1 MVDYKDRLVKAMQ
14 AAEMKTADLAER
26 LGLSYQAIKK
36 VVDGNTKAL
45 TAENSARA
53 AQLLNVSSDWL
64 ALGEGSMSRAM
75 SGAQE
80 SALSPAPK
88 PGFPTVIVPVLANS
102 ASMGPGSELL
112 ETDVLTGDLQLSQE
126 WVAQRIKPS
135 HIKALRF
142 IHGYGDSMKG
152 TFNDGDILLVD
163 TGIRLVDI
171 DGVYVLCAHDRLFIK
186 RVRQRW
192 DGKFEISSDNPGIKT
207 SDLLDGSEELDVRGR
222 VLWAWNGNKL

>member
-1 MVDYKDRLVKAMQ
+1 MVDYKDRLVKAM
-14 AAEMKTADLAER
+14 AAAQMKTSDLAER
-26 LGLSYQAIKK
+26 LGVSYQAIKK

-64 ALGEGSMSRAM
+64 ALGEGAMSRAEALVPY
-75 SGAQE
+75 SD
-80 SALSPAPK
+80 LSPAPK
-88 PGFPTVIVPVLANS
+88 PGHPTVVVPILSNS
-102 ASMGPGSELL
+102 ASMGSGAELL
-112 ETDVLTGDLQLSQE
+112 DHDVLSGDLKLSQD
-126 WVAQRIKPS
+126 WVTQRVKPS
-135 HIKALRF
+135 SFQALRF

-163 TGIRLVDI
+163 TGIRMVDI

-192 DGKFEISSDNPGIKT
+192 DGQFEISSDNPSIKT
-207 SDLLDGSEELDVRGR
+207 SDLLDGREQLDVRGR
-222 VLWAWNGNKL
+222 VLWAWNGQKL

>member
-1 MVDYKDRLVKAMQ
+1 MVEYKDRLVQAMT
-14 AAEMKTADLAER
+14 AAEMKTADLADR

-64 ALGEGSMSRAM
+64 ALGEGTMSRSHAVM
-75 SGAQE
+75 PYSE
-80 SALSPAPK
+80 LSPAPI
-88 PGFPTVIVPVLANS
+88 PGRPTVAVPVLSNS
-102 ASMGPGSELL
+102 ASMGSGAELL
-112 ETDVLTGDLQLSQE
+112 EHDVLSGDLKLSQD
-126 WVAQRIKPS
+126 WVMQRVKPS
-135 HIKALRF
+135 SMQALRF

-171 DGVYVLCAHDRLFIK
+171 DGVYVLCAHDRLFVK

-192 DGKFEISSDNPGIKT
+192 DGQFEISSDNPSIKT
-207 SDLLDGSEELDVRGR
+207 SDLLDGREQLDVRGR
-222 VLWAWNGNKL
+222 VLWAWNGQKL

>member
-1 MVDYKDRLVKAMQ
+1 MVEYKDRLVQAMT
-14 AAEMKTADLAER
+14 AAEMKTADLADR

-36 VVDGNTKAL
+36 VLDGNTKAL

-64 ALGEGSMSRAM
+64 ALGEGTMSRSDALVPY
-75 SGAQE
+75 SD
-80 SALSPAPK
+80 LSPAPI
-88 PGFPTVIVPVLANS
+88 PGRPTIVVPVLSNS
-102 ASMGPGSELL
+102 ASMGAGSELL
-112 ETDVLTGDLQLSQE
+112 EHDVLAGDLQLSQE
-126 WVAQRIKPS
+126 WVSQRVKPS
-135 HIKALRF
+135 SVQALRF

-171 DGVYVLCAHDRLFIK
+171 DGVYVLCAHDRLFVK

-192 DGKFEISSDNPGIKT
+192 DGQFEISSDNPSIKT
-207 SDLLDGSEELDVRGR
+207 SDLLDGREQLDVRGR
-222 VLWAWNGNKL
+222 VLWAWNGQKL